1 MKAYSLDLRQK
12 IIDVYNEGD
21 ISQRQLAKQFRVALS
36 FIQKLLKQ
44 YRQTGNIA
52 PKVRTKQTPIKLN
65 SKQLEVLQELV
76 NSNKDATLEELRHQ
90 LAAKEGVLISRS
102 TVDRMLRRLNL
113 TLKKKHCTLQKKEL
127 KKSNS
132 NG

>member
-1 MKAYSLDLRQK
+1 MKAYSIDLRQK
-12 IIDVYNEGD
+12 IIDVYNEGN

-52 PKVRTKQTPIKLN
+52 PKIRTQQTPTKL
-65 SKQLEVLQELV
+65 KPKELKVLQELV
-76 NSNKDATLEELRHQ
+76 NSNNDATLEELRHQ
-90 LAAKEGVLISRS
+90 LASKTGVLIGRS

-113 TLKKKHCTLQKKEL
+113 TLKKKHCTLRKKAL
-127 KKSNS
+127 KKYNR